1 MLSNIICLFIK
12 ITDSIMHMGNG
23 DVPVIFVRWEE
34 SRLEKVVSTNNLA
47 CALSEACNLPM
58 YFYVW
63 QTMRGG
69 GGGGEFETSYIHE
82 PICYVFFPRSA

>member
-12 ITDSIMHMGNG
+12 ITDPIMHMGNG

-47 CALSEACNLPM
+47 CGLSEACNLPM

-63 QTMRGG
+63 QAMWGG
-69 GGGGEFETSYIHE
+69 GIWNFLYTWTNLLRIFWS
-82 PICYVFFPRSA
+82 PAVLN